1 MKLTDLVKGIQPK
14 LIDIAVNAVQ
24 RAAIELQG
32 GTNDDLHKLAT
43 KIIKEEAEK
52 TKIEITDN
60 LVNLVLELA
69 VRAQKQTK

>member
-14 LIDIAVNAVQ
+14 LFDIAVNAVQ

-32 GTNDDLHKLAT
+32 GTNEDLRKLAT
-43 KIIKEEAEK
+43 RIIKEEAEK
-52 TKIEITDN
+52 AKIELTNN

-69 VRAQKQTK
+69 VRARKQQ

>member
-1 MKLTDLVKGIQPK
+1 MKLTDLLKGIQPK
-14 LIDIAVNAVQ
+14 LVDIAINAVQ

-32 GTNDDLHKLAT
+32 GANDDLRKLAT

-52 TKIEITDN
+52 VKIEITDN

-69 VRAQKQTK
+69 VRARKQQ